1 MQQINRREKISF
13 FLKNMLKGLLWF
25 AILIIAYLIIKN
37 WVAIDYSK
45 WLEPIFSN
53 TFLIFSVYS
62 LSELIFGI
70 IPPELFMM
78 WALRTGSVLDYSF
91 YILLFA
97 IISYIAGL
105 IGFLFGAY
113 LNTTVTYRFI
123 RRRFLG
129 KYHPLLQKYGAFLI
143 LVSALTPLPYS
154 GISMLVG
161 SFHYPLK
168 KYLFWALSR
177 FIRFGVY
184 AFIIWKANML

>member
-1 MQQINRREKISF
+1 
-13 FLKNMLKGLLWF
+13 MLKGLLWF
-25 AILIIAYLIIKN
+25 ALLIITYLIIKN
-37 WVAIDYSK
+37 RVTIDYSK

-91 YILLFA
+91 YVLLFA

-129 KYHPLLQKYGAFLI
+129 KYHSLLQKYGVFLI
-143 LVSALTPLPYS
+143 LVAALTPLPYS
-154 GISMLVG
+154 AISMLVG

-168 KYLFWALSR
+168 KYLFWGLSR

-184 AFIIWKANML
+184 AFIIWKANMF